1 MEEVFLDWAE
11 AIHRENPVVDA
22 HLDLAAVVYERRLAG
37 ERDVV
42 RRYFLDSFRQA
53 HLDVVVSSI
62 YVSLRDLPEAGLR
75 RALGQ
80 ICALKEDLESLSGEM
95 EIVTGR
101 RKLDEALY
109 RGKTAV
115 LLSLEGLDPLGEDL
129 SLLRTFYD
137 LGVRGASLTWSR
149 RNAFATG
156 SCPAGE
162 DREIPGGLTEAGKKA
177 IGMMEEL
184 GMYLDVSHLNKEGF
198 RDVLK
203 YAKKPF
209 IASHSN
215 ARRLHPTG
223 RNLDDRQIEA
233 IKDRG
238 GVVGL
243 NACSLLTGVPPSE
256 GESHSN
262 ARRLHPTGR
271 NLDDRQI
278 EAIKDRGGV
287 VGLNACSLL
296 TGVPPSEGETA
307 LERLCEHAEY
317 LTACAGPEAA
327 GCGFD
332 LCRELSRA
340 VPRICFE
347 TEDEDVLAHHGE
359 MKKMTA
365 MLLSRGMREET
376 IAGLIGGNFLRYFR
390 RVLPE

>member
-37 ERDVV
+37 EGDVV

-62 YVSLRDLPEAGLR
+62 YVSPRDLPEAGLR

-101 RKLDEALY
+101 RKLDEVLY

-149 RNAFATG
+149 KNAFATG

-198 RDVLK
+198 RDVLR

-256 GESHSN
+256 GE
-262 ARRLHPTGR
+262 A
-271 NLDDRQI
+271 
-278 EAIKDRGGV
+278 
-287 VGLNACSLL
+287 
-296 TGVPPSEGETA
+296 A

-317 LTACAGPEAA
+317 LIACAGPEAA